1 MRKVYKML
9 NISIAFETEFELLSV
24 EGMVPFEISPDSPAD
39 ETYIFHVCD
48 DLPELRGQQLV
59 DEKSFKVYRDGTKL
73 LFEQFSMWS
82 GKKFF
87 CQIVVDSATPG
98 INQVYYTYPD
108 DVKTLDSIR
117 LLDFLPIE
125 QILASRGTFILHSS
139 AIEYNG
145 EAILFT
151 APSGTGKTT
160 HANLWVEHEG
170 AEIINGDRTGIRCI
184 DGKWIASGLP
194 YDGSSRKFNPN
205 IFPLKAIVV
214 IRQGKENVIEPLR
227 PAEAFRWILSETAIY
242 YWEKESADI
251 VLEAIRNLVTEIPC
265 YILHCRPDKE
275 AVDTVKKALFK

>member
-1 MRKVYKML
+1 MRKVYKIL
-9 NISIAFETEFELLSV
+9 NVNIALETEFDFTT
-24 EGMVPFEISPDSPAD
+24 EGNLKPFENSPDSPAD
-39 ETYIFHVCD
+39 ETYHFQLCD
-48 DLPELRGQQLV
+48 KTPEVFAPKLSNSLT
-59 DEKSFKVYRDGTKL
+59 FKAYKDDTKTYYEHYMGDNNPPFMLMISDKNTPHHTECYYVPFKNMTEFISGT
-73 LFEQFSMWS
+73 
-82 GKKFF
+82 FF
-87 CQIVVDSATPG
+87 MHIP
-98 INQVYYTYPD
+98 
-108 DVKTLDSIR
+108 L
-117 LLDFLPIE
+117 E
-125 QILASRGTFILHSS
+125 QILAERKAFILHSS

-145 EAILFT
+145 EGILFT

-227 PAEAFRWILSETAIY
+227 PAEAFRWILSETALY

-275 AVDTVKKALFK
+275 AVETVKKALFK